1 MTDLPPGVAIL
12 DRKPWVLTRLILL
25 GWYVLFMLLP
35 YNYDTGDFKA
45 SFLKSLLSGL
55 NSFYLSQ
62 GNYSVSFLDSRIR
75 YFLEI

>member
-1 MTDLPPGVAIL
+1 
-12 DRKPWVLTRLILL
+12 
-25 GWYVLFMLLP
+25 MLLP
-35 YNYDTGDFKA
+35 YNYDTGDSKA